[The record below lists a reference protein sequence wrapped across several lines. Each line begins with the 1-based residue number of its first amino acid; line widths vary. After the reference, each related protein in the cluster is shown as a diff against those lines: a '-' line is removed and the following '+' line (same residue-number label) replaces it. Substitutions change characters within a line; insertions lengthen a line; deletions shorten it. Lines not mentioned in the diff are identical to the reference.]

1 MTIEFIEPV
10 YEAYGQEDKKMFRF
24 FLNDVSEKPLGK
36 LKQRKIILPLT
47 DWISSMLNIC
57 SEN

>member
-10 YEAYGQEDKKMFRF
+10 YEAYGQEDKKMFSF

-47 DWISSMLNIC
+47 D
-57 SEN
+57 